1 MRDGSDS
8 NVDGRVDSTEGDGR
22 YRRWVFSICGGMLLY
37 FTQVTVLFPVLPLY
51 VTQRWQGAPVGFVV
65 GAMAL
70 GLLGFR
76 PLIGWLIDRWGRKPV
91 LGLGLGL
98 MGLILPLYAAA
109 LTPIEL
115 MGVRVLH
122 GISQAAFATASQ
134 TLLVDLVPIEQ
145 RTAMLGYLA
154 MANTIGFSLGPLLGS
169 LVFRQAGFEA
179 VLGLMAGL
187 SLLGVGLM
195 GWLPERSH
203 RAVSRGVVIQQADQ
217 LPDRSLLKPSSEPS
231 SESSE
236 SLLDASVET
245 LEKPAERSR
254 QRLDES
260 PEKLP
265 RSFPGKS
272 SAQLAVE
279 SATDPQSD
287 RGFPWTVIL
296 RFPIRDAT
304 LLFFT
309 GSFLHGAVVAFLP
322 LWVPNAA
329 LFYSLNALVAVAIRF
344 GLGRWGHRVSQRWVV
359 SLGICCSGSAL
370 IGLAIA
376 PQLLGIWSLL
386 YGLGFGSLFPVLS
399 AIVSLAAPAASRGRV
414 YSIFLAGFD
423 SGMTLGGAGIQPL
436 LAVLPL
442 NRLFLLLGG
451 IGCGVSVWAFGRF
464 GELGAEGRGRGSKGA
479 GD

>member
-8 NVDGRVDSTEGDGR
+8 NVDGRVDSTEGNGR
-22 YRRWVFSICGGMLLY
+22 YRRWVVSICGGMLLY
-37 FTQVTVLFPVLPLY
+37 FTQVTALFPVLPLY

-169 LVFRQAGFEA
+169 LVFQRAGFEA
-179 VLGLMAGL
+179 VLGLMAVL
-187 SLLGVGLM
+187 SLLGLGLS
-195 GWLPERSH
+195 GLLPGRSH
-203 RAVSRGVVIQQADQ
+203 RAVSRGVVIQRVDQ
-217 LPDRSLLKPSSEPS
+217 LPDRRLPESS
-231 SESSE
+231 SESSI
-236 SLLDASVET
+236 DASGET
-245 LEKPAERSR
+245 SGKLAERSR
-254 QRLDES
+254 QRLGES
-260 PEKLP
+260 PEKLSQP
-265 RSFPGKS
+265 FLEKS
-272 SAQLAVE
+272 STPLAVE
-279 SATDPQSD
+279 SATDSQSD
-287 RGFPWTVIL
+287 RGFPWAVIL

-304 LLFFT
+304 LLFFI

-376 PQLLGIWSLL
+376 PQLLGVWSLL

-442 NRLFLLLGG
+442 NGLFLLLGG
-451 IGCGVSVWAFGRF
+451 IGCGVSLWAFGRF
-464 GELGAEGRGRGSKGA
+464 GAGAQGGRE
-479 GD
+479 